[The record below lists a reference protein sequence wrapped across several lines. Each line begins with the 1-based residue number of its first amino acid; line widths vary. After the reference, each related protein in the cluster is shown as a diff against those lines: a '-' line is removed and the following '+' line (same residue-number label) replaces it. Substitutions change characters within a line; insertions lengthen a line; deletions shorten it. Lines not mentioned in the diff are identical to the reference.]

1 MVTLQLRSKRAR
13 GIHVYTL
20 HIINQLRGDTDL
32 PVFALDRQTFP
43 DGILPLFLFPRVAE
57 HIGLVTEVQ
66 LLKSVNKHILQSRRS
81 SGQRNTISVQHIVIA
96 YTQFFKRG
104 GGRIE
109 LYRNKETC
117 SNKLSV
123 VFEVFFFQIFSHCK
137 ICKIAQ

>member
-20 HIINQLRGDTDL
+20 HIINQLLGDTDL
-32 PVFALDRQTFP
+32 PVLALDRQTFP

-66 LLKSVNKHILQSRRS
+66 LLKSVNNHILQSRRS
-81 SGQRNTISVQHIVIA
+81 SGQCNTISVQHIVIA

-104 GGRIE
+104 GQNFTEIKKHV
-109 LYRNKETC
+109 LINC
-117 SNKLSV
+117 LWF
-123 VFEVFFFQIFSHCK
+123 FEVFFFQIFSHCK